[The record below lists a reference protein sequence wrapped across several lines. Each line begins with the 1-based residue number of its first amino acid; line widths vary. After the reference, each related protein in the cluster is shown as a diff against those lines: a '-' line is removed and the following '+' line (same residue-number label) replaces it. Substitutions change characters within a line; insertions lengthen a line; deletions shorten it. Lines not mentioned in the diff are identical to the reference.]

1 MEKFKEFLRALNTKF
16 HDIGVSDKGNAAPGI
31 LFTINLD
38 MVETKYFGYGH
49 RFKLFNE
56 NVASFIFR
64 YRSKF

>member
-38 MVETKYFGYGH
+38 MVEIYGKYFGYVH

-56 NVASFIFR
+56 NVTSFIFR
-64 YRSKF
+64 